1 MGIKNFYHSFRR
13 IFAKS
18 IVNILPSIENYDIL
32 VIELNGLFYNAINQ
46 LEKQKE
52 KVTHIKIFEHTCN
65 EIVGIIQ
72 KYEKFLYKNSSI
84 FIVMDGVAPLMKLR
98 TQRAR
103 RLKNVIKKPSNEA
116 FDLNSLSVG
125 TSFLNF
131 MSKYIDWFLRMW
143 IDSEQT
149 NTKTKSFSFYF
160 NNEKNKGEGEI
171 KSIRFIQQ
179 FAKKKTSKIL
189 LHSMDADWLIASLLL
204 HDYNIT
210 IHRQHD
216 YISNQNFI
224 SEILRLYS
232 FDKSKESLKD
242 FFLMSLFV
250 GNDYVDSIDKITVE
264 TLFKVV
270 FIEYKKLKCHLF
282 HPDKTNINISNF
294 KKLTLMIH
302 IRLFGSTSG
311 GGGSGDD
318 ENRNTKSQSLVQ
330 LRKSSRTNLSNQ
342 QHDYSRII
350 DYIFNLQNIIS
361 MHLSDD
367 FQWGFY
373 YKHSTTPSLISFQ
386 ALDDTIQ
393 INPYCLHDDDIDIDI
408 YYRLLL
414 ILPKSSKKLLP
425 HCLSSNM
432 DDNLY
437 EEKIIYDIKSNQV
450 SLVDT
455 KQLQKFQESCKSIF
469 KSHKHELSTDEKR
482 RSLTGKVFLYKFD
495 PNTRKKIK
503 SYYGDLHDNR
513 VKLIHL

>member
-103 RLKNVIKKPSNEA
+103 RLKNVIKKPSNES

-189 LHSMDADWLIASLLL
+189 LHLWTLI
-204 HDYNIT
+204 
-210 IHRQHD
+210 
-216 YISNQNFI
+216 
-224 SEILRLYS
+224 
-232 FDKSKESLKD
+232 
-242 FFLMSLFV
+242 
-250 GNDYVDSIDKITVE
+250 G
-264 TLFKVV
+264 
-270 FIEYKKLKCHLF
+270 
-282 HPDKTNINISNF
+282 
-294 KKLTLMIH
+294 
-302 IRLFGSTSG
+302 
-311 GGGSGDD
+311 
-318 ENRNTKSQSLVQ
+318 
-330 LRKSSRTNLSNQ
+330 
-342 QHDYSRII
+342 
-350 DYIFNLQNIIS
+350 
-361 MHLSDD
+361 
-367 FQWGFY
+367 
-373 YKHSTTPSLISFQ
+373 
-386 ALDDTIQ
+386 
-393 INPYCLHDDDIDIDI
+393 
-408 YYRLLL
+408 
-414 ILPKSSKKLLP
+414 
-425 HCLSSNM
+425 
-432 DDNLY
+432 
-437 EEKIIYDIKSNQV
+437 
-450 SLVDT
+450 
-455 KQLQKFQESCKSIF
+455 
-469 KSHKHELSTDEKR
+469 
-482 RSLTGKVFLYKFD
+482 
-495 PNTRKKIK
+495 
-503 SYYGDLHDNR
+503 
-513 VKLIHL
+513 